1 MTASDIIKMMLIKR
15 HMKSLDLCNKLN
27 CSQQALSNKM
37 NRSSWKLSTFLD
49 IVKACDS
56 ELIIRLPDNSEFKVE
71 SGADNVQEKINSE
84 PVYNGA
90 EKSKEMPEKMS
101 AFQFQGEGDY
111 ATKKKN
117 NRSKKGHSSNSISD
131 TSTKKNMVKADPVRK
146 AKQLEGQ
153 MNFLDSNYLDDM

>member
-1 MTASDIIKMMLIKR
+1 MS
-15 HMKSLDLCNKLN
+15 
-27 CSQQALSNKM
+27 
-37 NRSSWKLSTFLD
+37 
-49 IVKACDS
+49 
-56 ELIIRLPDNSEFKVE
+56 IIRYRAAHVFICAPFGAQTVYHLSCTQSTGSLLFAQEFVNRIMEILFRFLWRFAAESDQIICSDDLPVI
-71 SGADNVQEKINSE
+71 QEAA
-84 PVYNGA
+84 VFYNGA

-153 MNFLDSNYLDDM
+153 MNFLDSYYLDDM